1 MFSEKEVAFVKT
13 QRLAR
18 IATVSAEG
26 QPHVEPVGFDFDGLN
41 FYVSKY
47 RLMKTKRYAYLLK
60 NPKVALT
67 IDDLESVEPWV
78 PRGMIIHGT
87 AELTTHDGYL
97 GAGTYFRIKPMTKWS
112 WGIDG
117 FQKAVRDEDKR

>member
-1 MFSEKEVAFVKT
+1 MKT

-18 IATVSAEG
+18 IATVSSMG

-41 FYVSKY
+41 FYVGGY

-67 IDDLESVEPWV
+67 IDECPWSLGF
-78 PRGMIIHGT
+78 R
-87 AELTTHDGYL
+87 AE
-97 GAGTYFRIKPMTKWS
+97 
-112 WGIDG
+112 
-117 FQKAVRDEDKR
+117 